1 MKLEEAYSYGEIRPC
16 RAYTHVHRKAPSFV
30 RQSYRIDVC
39 YLNSVIII
47 IDLVGISRVFEII
60 GEAGFSLKLDLFDSE

>member
-1 MKLEEAYSYGEIRPC
+1 MKLEEAYSYGEISPC
-16 RAYTHVHRKAPSFV
+16 RAYIHVHRKAPSFV

-39 YLNSVIII
+39 CLNSVII